1 MKHLFSNEGQRALAA
16 VLALKP
22 LLAFDFDGTLA
33 PIVARPDDVRVSA
46 AVSHR
51 LSQLAHWRPV
61 AIVTGRK
68 VADVAPRLGFE
79 PAYIV
84 GSHGAE
90 DPELPTSVAHAVAL
104 ASARTHLAAQA
115 AALADADITI
125 EDKGNSIA
133 LHYRLAR
140 DREKAQHCI
149 ASTIAHMGPG
159 LHTFGGKFVVN
170 LVAEH
175 APNKGD
181 AVQRLVARSQSGA
194 ALFVGDDV
202 NDEAVFEIAPDH
214 WLTVRIGRDTPNS
227 HAQFFLDSHAEMA
240 HLLQLLIDLRPTEL

>member
-1 MKHLFSNEGQRALAA
+1 MKHMFSNEGQRALAA
-16 VLALKP
+16 VLHRKP

-46 AVSHR
+46 AVSLR
-51 LSQLAHWRPV
+51 LAQLSLWRPV

-68 VADVAPRLGFE
+68 VADVVPRLGFE

-90 DPELPTSVAHAVAL
+90 DPELATSL
-104 ASARTHLAAQA
+104 AYA
-115 AALADADITI
+115 AALAPARARLSAHEAQLEDAGVTM

-140 DREKAQHCI
+140 DREKALHCI
-149 ASTIAHMGPG
+149 ASTIAGLGPG

-170 LVAEH
+170 VVAEH

-181 AVQRLVARSQSGA
+181 AVQRLVNRSASGA

-214 WLTVRIGRDTPNS
+214 WLTVRIGRDTAS
-227 HAQFFLDSHAEMA
+227 SRAQFFLDSHAEMSL
-240 HLLQLLIDLRPTEL
+240 LLQRLIDLRPA